1 MVWVRDQLS
10 RFLDRIEKQ
19 IFSPSTPLETIAV
32 SVEGI
37 RKQCGSL
44 RDAGLDLLFLVDSH
58 LRRNVERTVS
68 RLFFSTMHSALKLEK
83 SAISK
88 VQKNI
93 ICIFKNGKKS
103 IFAPTTKNAIFGLK
117 KTRFL
122 VVLNFLWCK
131 N

>member
-1 MVWVRDQLS
+1 MSSLMVWVRDQLS

-68 RLFFSTMHSALKLEK
+68 FITIITFFFVAFPLRLLDF
-83 SAISK
+83 
-88 VQKNI
+88 
-93 ICIFKNGKKS
+93 
-103 IFAPTTKNAIFGLK
+103 
-117 KTRFL
+117 
-122 VVLNFLWCK
+122 
-131 N
+131 

>member
-1 MVWVRDQLS
+1 MSSLMVWVRDQLS

-68 RLFFSTMHSALKLEK
+68 RLFFLH
-83 SAISK
+83 
-88 VQKNI
+88 
-93 ICIFKNGKKS
+93 NG
-103 IFAPTTKNAIFGLK
+103 PEN
-117 KTRFL
+117 
-122 VVLNFLWCK
+122 
-131 N
+131 

>member
-1 MVWVRDQLS
+1 MSSLMVWVRDQLS

-68 RLFFSTMHSALKLEK
+68 FITISTFFL
-83 SAISK
+83 
-88 VQKNI
+88 
-93 ICIFKNGKKS
+93 
-103 IFAPTTKNAIFGLK
+103 
-117 KTRFL
+117 
-122 VVLNFLWCK
+122 
-131 N
+131 